1 MFYTQKKRFFNI
13 TYVHSMEYRSM
24 CLLSR
29 RYDLTATSIWKLES
43 MLIRVTWRSRTGT
56 VSRNMEGPLR
66 AAMEYLQDAVKYEYK
81 NNFISVELL
90 TVSVCTLNDVT
101 LDSSSVRI
109 TMTETT
115 LQRVWIWRMYQC
127 NVRTIRPTHRYDRYQ
142 VRFFN
147 IISEDTIRDSNI
159 FNRHQ
164 LVDCDSYWL

>member
-1 MFYTQKKRFFNI
+1 
-13 TYVHSMEYRSM
+13 M

-115 LQRVWIWRMYQC
+115 LQRV
-127 NVRTIRPTHRYDRYQ
+127 
-142 VRFFN
+142 
-147 IISEDTIRDSNI
+147 
-159 FNRHQ
+159 
-164 LVDCDSYWL
+164 